1 MKTYKATGNNSII
14 TEVIDAPQ
22 DKSLVKVKI
31 SQIMLTHL
39 DLSFFKGA
47 VKADYPHSMGSV
59 AIGIVSDDRN
69 EYGLKRGTKVI
80 IDPYETEIDDRL
92 DMPGKVK
99 TCGLEME
106 GLFSD
111 FVYLPID
118 KMTPF
123 PEDVHEEQAI
133 FAVKIATAME
143 TINAFRVSKGDY
155 IVIIGG
161 NSLCNIIAQ
170 LAMYFQL
177 IPIVVDNN
185 ENNLRKM
192 EENGIYYTINST
204 KEVPYDKVMEL
215 TGGRMAEHTVYE
227 ATSGAPCTFLFSLAK
242 DGGDCTVV
250 CENKFCR
257 KMEADLNLLSTKQ
270 LRAKGVSN
278 GAQEI
283 DSAINILAQKIL
295 NFKDLIDSRY
305 SLENANE
312 AFLKLDEA
320 RGQTVVIDVI

>member
-1 MKTYKATGNNSII
+1 MKVYKASGNNSI
-14 TEVIDAPQ
+14 TVEVMEQPQ
-22 DKSLVKVKI
+22 DTSLVKVKI
-31 SQIMLTHL
+31 SQIMLTHQ
-39 DLSFFKGA
+39 DLNFFKGS
-47 VKADYPHSMGSV
+47 VKADYPHPLGSIAV
-59 AIGIVSDDRN
+59 GIVSDDRN

-80 IDPYETEIDDRL
+80 IDPYECDINDRL
-92 DMPGKVK
+92 DIPGKVK
-99 TCGLEME
+99 TCGLERD

-111 FVYLPID
+111 FVYLPLD
-118 KMTPF
+118 KITPF
-123 PEDVHEEQAI
+123 PEEVHDNEAI

-143 TINAFRVSKGDY
+143 TINSFRVSKGDY

-185 ENNLRKM
+185 EIYLKKM

-227 ATSGAPCTFLFSLAK
+227 ASSGAPSSFLFSLAK
-242 DGGDCTVV
+242 EGGDCTVV
-250 CENKFCR
+250 SENKFQR
-257 KMEADLNLLSTKQ
+257 KMEADLNFISRKQ
-270 LRAKGVSN
+270 LRVKGVSS
-278 GAQEI
+278 GAHEI

-295 NFKDLIDSRY
+295 NFKDLIDNRY
-305 SLENANE
+305 ALEDANS
-312 AFLKLDEA
+312 AFKELDEA
-320 RGQTVVIDVI
+320 QGHTVVIDLI